1 MPEQRFRIAPT
12 SRGAIFRAKRW
23 FYATFYNKK
32 IPPEI
37 REENK
42 KAWTELARRIVE
54 EVNKYGYS
62 ENPARIT
69 IKYEAGPN
77 GEFKP
82 QSAILEIM
90 SIEPVKTIVVSPTAE
105 AAITAEREEVL
116 KQLEEILR
124 KAKELG
130 IDLKEIVKSK

>member
-23 FYATFYNKK
+23 FYATFYTKN
-32 IPPEI
+32 IPPEV

-42 KAWTELARRIVE
+42 KVWTELARRMVE
-54 EVNKYGYS
+54 EINKYGYA
-62 ENPARIT
+62 ENPTRIT
-69 IKYEAGPN
+69 IKYETGSK

-82 QSAILEIM
+82 SSVILEVM
-90 SIEPVKTIVVSPTAE
+90 SMEPLKKIVIPAAAE
-105 AAITAEREEVL
+105 AVIEEEKAELL
-116 KQLEEILR
+116 KHLEELMK

-130 IDLKEIVKSK
+130 IDLREVIKK